1 MLLRRFGIT
10 GTIFTFFFIV
20 QESVISQLSFPAGGF
35 SIFLIGTLLW
45 AALSTPEV
53 AAAVGFG
60 AGIFLDLSP
69 STNGP
74 LGHWTLILVL
84 MCYAI
89 AFFSYGDENMRG
101 NPLSVILMVTMAQA
115 IVLVSY
121 LVSGFLLGITATSF
135 SQTLIT
141 IIGNGFWTLVV
152 TPLML
157 PVVIWLHDL
166 AFDSRMRI

>member
-10 GTIFTFFFIV
+10 GIIFALFFIA
-20 QESVISQLSFPAGGF
+20 QEGVISQLSFPAGGF
-35 SIFLIGTLLW
+35 SIFLLLTLLW

-53 AAAVGFG
+53 SAAVGFG
-60 AGIFLDLSP
+60 AGILLDLSP

-101 NPLSVILMVTMAQA
+101 NPLTVVLMVTLAQA
-115 IVLVSY
+115 IVLISY

-141 IIGNGFWTLVV
+141 IIGNALWTLVV
-152 TPLML
+152 TPLLL
-157 PVVIWLHDL
+157 PAVVWLHDL

>member
-1 MLLRRFGIT
+1 LN
-10 GTIFTFFFIV
+10 
-20 QESVISQLSFPAGGF
+20 FPAGGF
-35 SIFLIGTLLW
+35 SIFLILILIW

-60 AGIFLDLSP
+60 AGILLDLAP
-69 STNGP
+69 STSGP

-84 MCYAI
+84 VSYAI

-101 NPLSVILMVTMAQA
+101 NPLSLILMVTLAQVT
-115 IVLVSY
+115 VLISY
-121 LVSGFLLGITATSF
+121 VVTGFLLGNSATSF
-135 SQTLIT
+135 AQTAIT
-141 IIGNGFWTLVV
+141 IIGSGFWTLVV

-157 PVVIWLHDL
+157 PAVAWLHEL

>member
-10 GTIFTFFFIV
+10 GTIFSFFFMI
-20 QESVISQLSFPAGGF
+20 QEALVNQLSFPAGGF
-35 SIFLIGTLLW
+35 SILLILTLLW

-53 AAAVGFG
+53 AAVVGFG
-60 AGIFLDLSP
+60 GGILLDLSP
-69 STNGP
+69 STSGP
-74 LGHWTLILVL
+74 LGHWTLILVF
-84 MCYAI
+84 MSYAI

-101 NPLSVILMVTMAQA
+101 NPLSLILMITLAQV
-115 IVLVSY
+115 IVLFSY
-121 LVSGFLLGITATSF
+121 VVTGFLLGNVATSF

-141 IIGNGFWTLVV
+141 LLGSGIWTLVI

-157 PVVIWLHDL
+157 PVVVWLHDL

>member
-10 GTIFTFFFIV
+10 GTIFTFFFIS
-20 QESVISQLSFPAGGF
+20 QEAVVNQLSFPAGGF
-35 SIFLIGTLLW
+35 SIFLILTLIW

-60 AGIFLDLSP
+60 AGILLDLSP
-69 STNGP
+69 STSGP

-89 AFFSYGDENMRG
+89 SFLAYGDENKRG
-101 NPLSVILMVTMAQA
+101 NPLSLVLMVTLAQL

-121 LVSGFLLGITATSF
+121 LVTGFLLGITAISF
-135 SQTLIT
+135 SQILTT
-141 IIGNGFWTLVV
+141 IIGSAVWTMVV
-152 TPLML
+152 TPFLL
-157 PVVIWLHDL
+157 PTVSWLHDL

>member
-10 GTIFTFFFIV
+10 GTIFSFFFMI
-20 QESVISQLSFPAGGF
+20 QEALVNQLSFPAGGF
-35 SIFLIGTLLW
+35 SILLILTLLW

-53 AAAVGFG
+53 AAVVGFG
-60 AGIFLDLSP
+60 GGILLDLSP
-69 STNGP
+69 STSGP
-74 LGHWTLILVL
+74 LGHWTLILVF
-84 MCYAI
+84 MSYAI

-101 NPLSVILMVTMAQA
+101 NPLSLILMTTLAQV
-115 IVLVSY
+115 IVLFSY
-121 LVSGFLLGITATSF
+121 VVTGFLLGNVATSF

-141 IIGNGFWTLVV
+141 LLGSGIWTLVV

-157 PVVIWLHDL
+157 PVVVWLHDL

>member
-10 GTIFTFFFIV
+10 GTIFTFFFIS
-20 QESVISQLSFPAGGF
+20 QEAVVNQLSFPAGGF
-35 SIFLIGTLLW
+35 SIFLILTLIW

-60 AGIFLDLSP
+60 AGILLDLSP
-69 STNGP
+69 STSGP

-89 AFFSYGDENMRG
+89 SFLAYGDENKRG
-101 NPLSVILMVTMAQA
+101 NPLSLVLMVTLAQL

-121 LVSGFLLGITATSF
+121 LVTGFLLGIAAISF
-135 SQTLIT
+135 SQILTT
-141 IIGNGFWTLVV
+141 IMGSAVWTLVV
-152 TPLML
+152 TPFLL
-157 PVVIWLHDL
+157 PAVSWLHDL

>member
-10 GTIFTFFFIV
+10 GTIFSFFFMV
-20 QESVISQLSFPAGGF
+20 QEALVNQLSFPAGGF
-35 SIFLIGTLLW
+35 SLLLILTLLW

-53 AAAVGFG
+53 AAVVGFG
-60 AGIFLDLSP
+60 GGILLDLSP
-69 STNGP
+69 STSGP
-74 LGHWTLILVL
+74 LGHWTLILVF
-84 MCYAI
+84 MSYAI

-101 NPLSVILMVTMAQA
+101 NPLSLILMTTLAQV
-115 IVLVSY
+115 IVLFSY
-121 LVSGFLLGITATSF
+121 VVTGFLLGNVATSF

-141 IIGNGFWTLVV
+141 LLGSGIWTLVV

-157 PVVIWLHDL
+157 PVVAWLHDL

>member
-10 GTIFTFFFIV
+10 SAIFTFFFIG
-20 QESVISQLSFPAGGF
+20 QEAVVNQLSFPAGGF
-35 SIFLIGTLLW
+35 SIFLILTLIW
-45 AALSTPEV
+45 AAFSTPEV

-60 AGIFLDLSP
+60 AGILLDLAP
-69 STNGP
+69 STGGP

-89 AFFSYGDENMRG
+89 SFFSYGDENMRG
-101 NPLSVILMVTMAQA
+101 NPLSLIFMVTMAQA

-121 LVSGFLLGITATSF
+121 LGTGFLLGNTATSF
-135 SQTLIT
+135 GQILTTVFGSAA
-141 IIGNGFWTLVV
+141 WTLVV
-152 TPLML
+152 TPLLL
-157 PVVIWLHDL
+157 PAVAWLHDL

>member
-10 GTIFTFFFIV
+10 GTIFSFFFMV
-20 QESVISQLSFPAGGF
+20 QEALVNQLSFPAGGF
-35 SIFLIGTLLW
+35 SILLILTLLW

-53 AAAVGFG
+53 AAVVGFG
-60 AGIFLDLSP
+60 GGILLDLSP
-69 STNGP
+69 STSGP
-74 LGHWTLILVL
+74 LGHWTLILVF
-84 MCYAI
+84 MSYAI

-101 NPLSVILMVTMAQA
+101 NPLSLILMTTLAQV
-115 IVLVSY
+115 IVLFSY
-121 LVSGFLLGITATSF
+121 VVTGFLLGNVATSF

-141 IIGNGFWTLVV
+141 LLGSGIWTLVV

-157 PVVIWLHDL
+157 PVVAWLHDL

>member
-10 GTIFTFFFIV
+10 GTIFSFFFMI
-20 QESVISQLSFPAGGF
+20 QEALVNQLSFPAGGF
-35 SIFLIGTLLW
+35 SILLILTLLW

-53 AAAVGFG
+53 AAVVGFG
-60 AGIFLDLSP
+60 GGILLDLSP
-69 STNGP
+69 STSGP
-74 LGHWTLILVL
+74 LGHWTLILVF
-84 MCYAI
+84 MSYAI

-101 NPLSVILMVTMAQA
+101 NPLSLILMTTLAQV
-115 IVLVSY
+115 IVLFSY
-121 LVSGFLLGITATSF
+121 VVTGFLLGNVATSF

-141 IIGNGFWTLVV
+141 LLGSGIWTLVI

-157 PVVIWLHDL
+157 PVVVWLHDL

>member
-10 GTIFTFFFIV
+10 GTIFALFFIA
-20 QESVISQLSFPAGGF
+20 QEAVITQLNFPAGGF
-35 SIFLIGTLLW
+35 SIFLILTLLW

-53 AAAVGFG
+53 AAAAGFG
-60 AGIFLDLSP
+60 AGILLDLSP
-69 STNGP
+69 STSGP

-89 AFFSYGDENMRG
+89 AFFSYGDENIRG
-101 NPLSVILMVTMAQA
+101 NPFSVIMMVTLAQA

-121 LVSGFLLGITATSF
+121 LVTGFLLGVTATSF
-135 SQTLIT
+135 GQTLIT
-141 IIGNGFWTLVV
+141 IIGNAVWTMVI
-152 TPLML
+152 TPLLL
-157 PVVIWLHDL
+157 PVVVWLHDL

>member
-1 MLLRRFGIT
+1 MLLRRSVIT
-10 GTIFTFFFIV
+10 GTIFLLFFIT
-20 QESVISQLSFPAGGF
+20 QEAVISQLNFPAGGF
-35 SIFLIGTLLW
+35 SIFLILALLW

-60 AGIFLDLSP
+60 AGILLDLSP
-69 STNGP
+69 STSGP

-84 MCYAI
+84 ISYAI

-101 NPLSVILMVTMAQA
+101 NPLSVILMVTLAQV
-115 IVLVSY
+115 IVLISY
-121 LVSGFLLGITATSF
+121 LVTGFLLGNSATSF
-135 SQTLIT
+135 AQTAIT
-141 IIGNGFWTLVV
+141 IIGSGLWTLVV

-157 PVVIWLHDL
+157 PAVAWLHDL